1 MKGRIIMINI
11 LICDDNGAHLEYIRQ
26 LTLASVDNARI
37 FPFGSGDDLLDYFEK
52 NLHRADII
60 ICDIELDSVNGI
72 DLSKI
77 IKSLNSNVQIIFVSA
92 YIEYF
97 EDVYSIDHIS
107 FLAKPIDTHKFRR
120 AIQKAVKKSIE
131 SREKYITL
139 TNKNDVYAINLNDI
153 DYIEAALRQIKIYT
167 KDIVYTKYSKIDEF
181 VKLLDDRFLI
191 CHKSFAVNMDKIVTL
206 SKNRFILESK
216 AEVPISKSRSDY
228 SKARFIDYLGGAY
241 E

>member
-1 MKGRIIMINI
+1 MRGRIIMVNI
-11 LICDDNGAHLEYIRQ
+11 LICDDNETHLEYIQQ
-26 LTLASVDNARI
+26 LVLGCVINARI
-37 FPFGSGDDLLDYFEK
+37 TLFTNGDDLMDYFEK

-60 ICDIELDSVNGI
+60 ICDIELNSANGI
-72 DLSKI
+72 ELSKRL
-77 IKSLNSNVQIIFVSA
+77 KSLNSNIQIVFVSA
-92 YIEYF
+92 YVEYF
-97 EDVYSIDHIS
+97 EDVYSIDHVC

-131 SREKYITL
+131 SREKYITI

-181 VKLLDDRFLI
+181 VKLLDDRFLV

>member
-1 MKGRIIMINI
+1 M
-11 LICDDNGAHLEYIRQ
+11 
-26 LTLASVDNARI
+26 
-37 FPFGSGDDLLDYFEK
+37 
-52 NLHRADII
+52 
-60 ICDIELDSVNGI
+60 
-72 DLSKI
+72 
-77 IKSLNSNVQIIFVSA
+77 
-92 YIEYF
+92 
-97 EDVYSIDHIS
+97 
-107 FLAKPIDTHKFRR
+107 
-120 AIQKAVKKSIE
+120 
-131 SREKYITL
+131 
-139 TNKNDVYAINLNDI
+139 YAINLNDI

-181 VKLLDDRFLI
+181 VKLLDDRFLV